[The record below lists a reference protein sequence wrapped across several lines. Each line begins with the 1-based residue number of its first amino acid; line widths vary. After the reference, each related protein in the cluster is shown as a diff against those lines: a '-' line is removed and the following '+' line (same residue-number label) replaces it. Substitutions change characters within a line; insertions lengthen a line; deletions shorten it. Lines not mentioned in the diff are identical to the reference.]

1 MKNKV
6 KQRLGSAQHEGFLH
20 PERSRRADLTRRDFI
35 KTSTAL
41 GVMSLGIGANRIF
54 AAGSDKVRIGLIGCG
69 GRGTHDAT
77 KCLNSSQNVE
87 LVAMGD
93 LFKDRIDRCLKT
105 LKRPPSENSQET
117 TDLRD
122 KVKVNEDMC
131 FVGWDAYKKV
141 LACDEVDMVILTEPP
156 GFRPGHLKAAIEAGK
171 HVFMEKPVAV
181 DSVGVRSV
189 IESSELADTKGLTIV
204 AGTQMRRISHL
215 VEGIKSIH
223 DGAIG
228 ELVAGQCVR
237 LGDGMLTWSEQ
248 SKQRQPGWSDMEWQL
263 RRWLFM
269 TWLSGDFIVEMHVHN
284 LDVMN
289 WALNAH
295 PVQCMGMGGR
305 QVRTGPEYGDCYDHF
320 AVEYEYPNG
329 VRIEYMGT
337 QIDGF
342 TDRNDQ
348 RFVGTKGLVYT
359 DFGRVV
365 VEGPNKAEYAWDNI
379 DPCIKQHADQIAAI
393 REGKRLNEGRRIAE
407 STLTSIM
414 GRMSAY
420 TGRALKWDWAMN
432 ASKLDLSPPSYE
444 FGDLPM
450 RPVAIPGK
458 TQLI

>member
-1 MKNKV
+1 MKNKAM
-6 KQRLGSAQHEGFLH
+6 KAT
-20 PERSRRADLTRRDFI
+20 PDLSRRDFI
-35 KTSTAL
+35 KTSAAL
-41 GVMSLGIGANRIF
+41 GAATLASGTGRMF
-54 AAGSDKVRIGLIGCG
+54 AAGSDKIRIGLIGCG

-77 KCLNSSQNVE
+77 KCLNSSENVE

-93 LFKDRIDRCLKT
+93 LFKDRLDRCRRT
-105 LKRPPSENSQET
+105 LKSNLS
-117 TDLRD
+117 DS
-122 KVKVNEDMC
+122 VKVTEEMC

-141 LACDEVDMVILTEPP
+141 LACDDVDMVILTQPP
-156 GFRPGHLKAAIEAGK
+156 HFRPQHLKAAIEAGK

-181 DSVGVRSV
+181 DPVGVRSV
-189 IESSELADTKGLTIV
+189 IESSELADKKGLTIV

-228 ELVAGQCVR
+228 ELVGGQCVR
-237 LGDGMLTWSEQ
+237 LGDGMLTWGQKE
-248 SKQRQPGWSDMEWQL
+248 RQPGWSDMEWHL
-263 RRWLFM
+263 RRWLFL

-289 WALNAH
+289 WALDAH
-295 PVQCMGMGGR
+295 PVQCVAMGGR
-305 QVRTGPEYGDCYDHF
+305 QVRTGPEYGNCYDHF
-320 AVEYEYPNG
+320 AIEYEYPNG
-329 VRIEYMGT
+329 VRIEYMGS
-337 QIDGF
+337 QIDGC
-342 TDRNDQ
+342 TNRNDQ
-348 RFVGTKGLVYT
+348 RIVGTKGRAYT

-365 VEGPNKAEYAWDNI
+365 IEGPGKVEYAWDNI

-393 REGKRLNEGRRIAE
+393 REGKRLNEGKRIAE
-407 STLTSIM
+407 SSLTSIM

-432 ASKLDLSPPSYE
+432 ASKLDLSPAKYE

>member
-1 MKNKV
+1 MQCLV
-6 KQRLGSAQHEGFLH
+6 SARHEGFLH
-20 PERSRRADLTRRDFI
+20 PERSRRADLSRRDFM
-35 KTSTAL
+35 KASAAL
-41 GVMSLGIGANRIF
+41 GAMSLGVSTNKMF
-54 AAGSDKVRIGLIGCG
+54 AAGSGKVRIGLIGCG

-93 LFKDRIDRCLKT
+93 TFGDRLESCRKRLKQN
-105 LKRPPSENSQET
+105 LSE
-117 TDLRD
+117 
-122 KVKVNEDMC
+122 KVKVTDDTC
-131 FVGWDAYKKV
+131 FSGFDAYKNV
-141 LACDEVDMVILTEPP
+141 LACDVDMVILTTTPHW
-156 GFRPGHLKAAIEAGK
+156 RPMQLKAAIEAGK

-181 DSVGVRSV
+181 DPVGVRSV
-189 IESSELADTKGLTIV
+189 IESSELADKKGLTIV

-228 ELVAGQCVR
+228 ELVGGQCVR
-237 LGDGMLTWSEQ
+237 LGGGMLGWGP
-248 SKQRQPGWSDMEWQL
+248 KQRQPEWSDMEWQI
-263 RRWLFM
+263 RRWLFI

-289 WALNAH
+289 WAFNAH
-295 PVQCMGMGGR
+295 PVQCIGMGGR
-305 QVRTGPEYGDCYDHF
+305 QVRTGPEYGNCYDHF

-329 VRIEYMGT
+329 VRVEYMGS
-337 QIDGF
+337 QIDGV
-342 TDRNDQ
+342 TNRNDQ
-348 RFVGTKGLVYT
+348 RLVGTKGRAYT

-365 VEGPNKAEYAWDNI
+365 IEGPGKAEYAWDRV

-407 STLTSIM
+407 SSLTAIM

-432 ASKLDLSPPSYE
+432 ASKLDLSPPKYE
-444 FGDLPM
+444 FGDLET

-458 TQLI
+458 TKLI